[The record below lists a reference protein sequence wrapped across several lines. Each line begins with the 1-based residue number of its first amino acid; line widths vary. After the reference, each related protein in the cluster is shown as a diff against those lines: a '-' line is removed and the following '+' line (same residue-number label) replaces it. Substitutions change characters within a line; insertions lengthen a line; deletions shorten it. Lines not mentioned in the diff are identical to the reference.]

1 MIPDHSPSKSVTHL
15 KNFTADLAI
24 CTHNLTK
31 EFETVRAL
39 DNLRLEIP
47 PGIIFGFLGPNG
59 AGKTTTIRL
68 LLGLLQPTSGSVR
81 VLGYES
87 QTQADQIRAN
97 TGALLENTG
106 IYEQMSAEANLEFY
120 GRAFRIPAN
129 ERQERIQ
136 ALLTEMGLWDR
147 RGERAGSWSRG
158 MKQKLALARAML
170 HKPRL
175 VLLDEPTT
183 GLDVRSAVAI
193 RENLRRLAVN
203 EEVTIF
209 LTSHNMEE
217 VEKLCDRVAVIDG
230 GQLVAQGTLE
240 ELKARISGFRIEI
253 IGGGFDSHILE
264 KMRNFPE
271 INNLETHDSQL
282 TIDLAMDF
290 DHSEIVSILV
300 GAGAQIKEVRR
311 VKASL
316 EDVFL
321 NLTGA
326 END

>member
-1 MIPDHSPSKSVTHL
+1 
-15 KNFTADLAI
+15 
-24 CTHNLTK
+24 
-31 EFETVRAL
+31 
-39 DNLRLEIP
+39 
-47 PGIIFGFLGPNG
+47 
-59 AGKTTTIRL
+59 
-68 LLGLLQPTSGSVR
+68 
-81 VLGYES
+81 
-87 QTQADQIRAN
+87 
-97 TGALLENTG
+97 
-106 IYEQMSAEANLEFY
+106 
-120 GRAFRIPAN
+120 
-129 ERQERIQ
+129 
-136 ALLTEMGLWDR
+136 
-147 RGERAGSWSRG
+147 

-175 VLLDEPTT
+175 VLLDEPTA

-203 EEVTIF
+203 EDVTIF

-217 VEKLCDRVAVIDG
+217 VERLCDRVAVIDG

-264 KMRNFPE
+264 KMRNLPE

-282 TIDLAMDF
+282 TIDLEMDF
-290 DHSEIVSILV
+290 DHSVIVSMLV
-300 GAGAQIKEVRR
+300 GAGAQIEEVRR